1 MKSIVL
7 GAGCFWCTEAVFS
20 HIKGVVSTT
29 PGFSG
34 GSIPNPSYERV
45 CKGDTGH
52 IEVVKV
58 DYDEREITLDRLLH
72 IFFNIHDPT
81 SIDKQGEDVGYQ
93 YRSAIFYN
101 DESDLNTIRNV
112 ISAEQKNH
120 TNKIVTDVRK
130 LNNFYPAEEYHK
142 NYFERNPDKAYCRLV
157 ISPKVQKA
165 KEEFP
170 EFIVK

>member
-7 GAGCFWCTEAVFS
+7 GAGCFWCTEAIFYR
-20 HIKGVVSTT
+20 IKGVVSTT

-45 CKGDTGH
+45 CMGDTGH
-52 IEVVKV
+52 IEVVKI

-81 SIDKQGEDVGYQ
+81 SLDKQGEDVGYQ
-93 YRSAIFYN
+93 YRSAIFYD
-101 DESDLNTIRNV
+101 DESDLSTIRNA
-112 ISAEQKNH
+112 ISAEQRNH

-130 LNNFYPAEEYHK
+130 LNKFYPAEEYHK

-165 KEEFP
+165 RDEFP
-170 EFIVK
+170 EFSVK